1 MFIFIV
7 SESLLSGSKE
17 KKSFI
22 RNKTFISTIIYVN
35 RDFEVE
41 VKSSQTKRKCY
52 TAHIKALLWFPA
64 THSTFCDIMH
74 IHFIILILTNHNNLY
89 FSPSNVTHKI
99 ILILSWYLILISFFY
114 SCLSFKNIVSLQ
126 SNIVQHQNLDLQ
138 DLTVFESN

>member
-1 MFIFIV
+1 MSV
-7 SESLLSGSKE
+7 SKE
-17 KKSFI
+17 KSFI

-64 THSTFCDIMH
+64 THSTFCHIMH
-74 IHFIILILTNHNNLY
+74 IHSIIFILTNHNNLY

-99 ILILSWYLILISFFY
+99 IFILSWYLILISFFY

-138 DLTVFESN
+138 DLTVFESH